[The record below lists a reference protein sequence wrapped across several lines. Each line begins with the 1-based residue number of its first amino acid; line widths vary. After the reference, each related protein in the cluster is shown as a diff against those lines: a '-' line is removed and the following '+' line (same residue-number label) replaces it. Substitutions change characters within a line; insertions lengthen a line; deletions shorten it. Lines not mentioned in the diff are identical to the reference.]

1 MKEIWKRI
9 KALEVASANEKIPT
23 YEQFCEQW
31 ESLGL
36 LTQGLYVTM
45 AECPELFGE
54 LDKRSKAICGYVER
68 MGLVKETYTLKS
80 ILEDM

>member
-1 MKEIWKRI
+1 MKDILKRI
-9 KALEVASANEKIPT
+9 KALETASANEKIPS
-23 YEQFCEQW
+23 YEQFCDQW

-80 ILEDM
+80 IWEDM